1 MTSLAF
7 LPFKRYLMSFIFL
20 CFIFYFSFLLINNT
34 PIPWQKQLTAWHG
47 DKEVSCS
54 VPQRNRIEPMLPN
67 CAEIKEPWRWLGEW
81 CCCLQ
86 FCKIPSECSKKW
98 ISTEKIAEVLNI
110 NRNCVWD
117 DEPGECPSNHRIQIA
132 YFFPTKIAVIRSRNH
147 WNKNCWKGK
156 KSKISHS

>member
-20 CFIFYFSFLLINNT
+20 CFIFIFYFSFLLINNT
-34 PIPWQKQLTAWHG
+34 SIPWQKQLTAWHG

-86 FCKIPSECSKKW
+86 FCKIPFWMLKEMD
-98 ISTEKIAEVLNI
+98 IYRE
-110 NRNCVWD
+110 NCRSSQYQQKLCLGWWAWRV
-117 DEPGECPSNHRIQIA
+117 PLKSQNTNSL
-132 YFFPTKIAVIRSRNH
+132 FFSYKDSCDQ
-147 WNKNCWKGK
+147 KQ
-156 KSKISHS
+156 KSLK